1 VIIDLE
7 ALTTNPQNKAE
18 LIEWCVSD
26 ADFLFTF
33 LDLLAQGAT
42 KDGSWPADLGHLRQ
56 RFHEIAGDDYLA
68 ERVARINTLEADRNA
83 ERGKAWDALRRLKEI
98 AELLPVVMKR
108 TGDSDVLTHDKTGD
122 GKDCRACRFLKLI
135 RGE

>member
-1 VIIDLE
+1 MIIDLE
-7 ALTTNPQNKAE
+7 ALLANPENKSE
-18 LIEWCVSD
+18 LID
-26 ADFLFTF
+26 LLYADRNF
-33 LDLLAQGAT
+33 LDGFLTLLAT
-42 KDGSWPADLGHLRQ
+42 SWSPNGSRPWDLDYLRQ

-68 ERVARINTLEADRNA
+68 ERLARINTLEADRNA
-83 ERGKAWDALRRLKEI
+83 ERERAWDALRRLKEI
-98 AELLPVVMKR
+98 AKLLPVVMKR